1 MNPWL
6 ALSNYVAA
14 PAKGK
19 TIYEAGQN
27 QNDTGKALAI
37 SGGILAVG
45 LLAVFILT
53 RK

>member
-6 ALSNYVAA
+6 TLSNYVAA

-19 TIYEAGQN
+19 TIYEVAS
-27 QNDTGKALAI
+27 NDTGKAVAI
-37 SGGILAVG
+37 SGGILLVG
-45 LLAVFILT
+45 IAAIFFLT